1 MDVTRK
7 PFQGVYNII
16 RFNWHFYV
24 LAIAFLLLLLAAIK
38 MIDSSFAIF
47 GWVAFYLILSSISIS
62 LFASFYIYDL
72 SGLYKL
78 NWLDGLLHKDNSTI
92 LNIHAGFDETSGLLH
107 TKYKPCK
114 LIVFDFYNPAFHT
127 EISIKRARKVYPP
140 YPGTKKMS
148 TNYLPVENDSIYTSF
163 AILAAHEIR
172 KEDER
177 MLFFKE
183 LNRIT
188 KKDGQIVVVEHL
200 QDVANFLAYNIGFFH
215 FHTKATWLKTFSAA
229 GLRVQKEI
237 KITPF
242 ITTFILQKNGSTP

>member
-24 LAIAFLLLLLAAIK
+24 LAIAFLLLLLPAIK
-38 MIDSSFAIF
+38 MVDSSFAIF
-47 GWVAFYLILSSISIS
+47 GWVAFYLILSTISIS

-140 YPGTKKMS
+140 YPGTKKVS
-148 TNYLPVENDSIYTSF
+148 TNYFPVENDSIDTSF

-172 KEDER
+172 REDER
-177 MLFFKE
+177 ILFFKE

-215 FHTKATWLKTFSAA
+215 FHTKTTWLKTFSDA
-229 GLRVQKEI
+229 GLQVQKEI

>member
-1 MDVTRK
+1 MGVTRK

-78 NWLDGLLHKDNSTI
+78 NWLDGLLHKDYSTI

-107 TKYKPCK
+107 SKYKPSK

-148 TNYLPVENDSIYTSF
+148 TNYLPVENDSIDTSF

-177 MLFFKE
+177 ILFFKE